1 MSKVFFGGS
10 RNIGKLNPELRSRLQ
25 NLITN
30 KHSILVGDANGADKA
45 VQSFFADEG
54 YKDVVVYCM
63 DGESRNN
70 VGEWPIKA
78 IDSGG
83 RKKDFSYFVI
93 KDTQMSLDADYGFMI
108 WDGASKGTLNNILN
122 LIQQHKHALV
132 YHFPKKEFLT
142 VKSTDDVL
150 SLVSACPEELL
161 EYLNKKI
168 NLAERVTATKQAALG
183 F

>member
-10 RNIGKLNPELRSRLQ
+10 RNIGKLNPELSARLQ

-45 VQSFFADEG
+45 VQSFFAAEG
-54 YKDVVVYCM
+54 YKDVLVYCM
-63 DGESRNN
+63 DGECRNN

-83 RKKDFSYFVI
+83 RKKDFSYFAI
-93 KDTQMSLDADYGFMI
+93 KDSQMSLDADYGFMI
-108 WDGASKGTLNNILN
+108 WDGASKGTLNNVLN
-122 LIQQHKHALV
+122 LLQQHKHALV
-132 YHFPKKEFLT
+132 YQFPNKEFLT
-142 VKSTDDVL
+142 IKSTDDVL
-150 SLVSACPEELL
+150 SLVSACPKELL

-168 NLAERVTATKQAALG
+168 NLEARVAATNQTVLG